1 VKVATIKLLHD
12 FQGLHLKR
20 RHFEHKCYNKHS
32 LKRLKALEEI
42 FGPSRKLE
50 KKKTSITCKYFITQA
65 RNFTLSTTQRP
76 FFHTPQTFNEPKNS
90 LPTHFHLET

>member
-1 VKVATIKLLHD
+1 MFRKYHAHFELPNLKVATIKFIHD

-42 FGPSRKLE
+42 FDTSHKLE
-50 KKKTSITCKYFITQA
+50 KKKTSSTCKSFIA
-65 RNFTLSTTQRP
+65 
-76 FFHTPQTFNEPKNS
+76 
-90 LPTHFHLET
+90 